1 MTRLAQINAVS
12 AAQIAPYPRGTPSQ
26 NTFRSV
32 LYNLSMHALGRRATF
47 GLDDAFAHAV
57 RMTRATYPNF
67 TPNRS

>member
-1 MTRLAQINAVS
+1 MTQLAQMNAVS
-12 AAQIAPYPRGTPSQ
+12 VARIAPYPRGTPPQ

-47 GLDDAFAHAV
+47 GLDDVYAHAV
-57 RMTRATYPNF
+57 RMTRTTYPDF